1 MGVFTGCCGK
11 NWKPHAYICI
21 IQQSDKLMILNQVF
35 FPGGEGTFFFVVVF
49 LKNGKCELFPYS

>member
-1 MGVFTGCCGK
+1 MLWEELEATC
-11 NWKPHAYICI
+11 YICI

-35 FPGGEGTFFFVVVF
+35 FFFSWWGRDFFVVVF